1 MRDALIETHS
11 RRAILPLI
19 TRDNSAE
26 SQRLA
31 RPWRVGILFGVP
43 VVIIL
48 VAFRLFVDHRANSPI
63 VDPYLGVINETSLH
77 SPRAR
82 QRLEQYYAEHQR
94 QTVASKHYPWMCRE
108 IQRLA
113 AQDGITKSLGCPII
127 LDNYEK
133 P

>member
-1 MRDALIETHS
+1 MPEDLRSFFL
-11 RRAILPLI
+11 
-19 TRDNSAE
+19 
-26 SQRLA
+26 
-31 RPWRVGILFGVP
+31 PWRVGILFGVP

-63 VDPYLGVINETSLH
+63 VDPYLEVINETSLH

-113 AQDGITKSLGCPII
+113 AQDGITKSLNCPII